1 MKIIKLGS
9 LEFVDL
15 DSMDMMKLGLMDL
28 VACGSHSDRY
38 CESDGVWDLSC
49 LKCALRYEAAEQVA
63 SRIAT
68 RLRKLGQ
75 EIPPK
80 EDTSI

>member
-28 VACGSHSDRY
+28 VACGSHQKSG
-38 CESDGVWDLSC
+38 E
-49 LKCALRYEAAEQVA
+49 K
-63 SRIAT
+63 
-68 RLRKLGQ
+68 
-75 EIPPK
+75 PPPFK
-80 EDTSI
+80 AWGG